1 VETMRV
7 KLVPWMDRDHDFWW
21 VVSTAA
27 HDAFQ
32 SGIEAL
38 GARDNQLGEVPR
50 TDPGGISAT

>member
-1 VETMRV
+1 MRV
-7 KLVPWMDRDHDFWW
+7 KLVPGMDRDHDFWW